1 MVDTKSEGQQKDVMF
16 CAYQADITYPGNKN
30 FDCGN
35 AVINAYVRS
44 SLKKGVKD
52 GYCAAKAVIDSATGE
67 LLGVCTYSGYSL
79 DKAKLAGVVTGSMP
93 NDISVVRLIM
103 LGVATKEQ
111 KKGYGLD
118 LLCDFFEHVKLIHES
133 LPIKGVYLDAD
144 PLAINFYARMGFV
157 ELNEP
162 PNAYGAVPMFLA
174 IQHILAA

>member
-1 MVDTKSEGQQKDVMF
+1 MVVQSDKKQDVMF
-16 CAYQADITYPGNKN
+16 CTYQADITYPGNKN

-35 AVINAYVRS
+35 AVINAYVRN

-52 GYCAAKAVIDSATGE
+52 GYCAAKALINSTTGE
-67 LLGVCTYSGYSL
+67 LLGVCTFSGYSL
-79 DKAKLAGVVTGSMP
+79 DKTKLAGVVAGSMP

-111 KKGYGLD
+111 KKGYGQD
-118 LLCDFFEHVKLIHES
+118 LLLEFFEQVKLIHES

-144 PLAINFYARMGFV
+144 PAAINFYIRLGFV

-162 PNAYGAVPMFLA
+162 PNVYGAVPMFLA

>member
-1 MVDTKSEGQQKDVMF
+1 MVDTLSEQQNVMV

-35 AVINAYVRS
+35 SVINAYVRG

-52 GYCAAKAVIDSATGE
+52 GYCAAKALIDSKSGE
-67 LLGVCTYSGYSL
+67 LLGVCTFSGYSL
-79 DKAKLAGVVTGSMP
+79 DKAKLAGVVTGSVP

-103 LGVATKEQ
+103 LGVVTKEQ
-111 KKGYGLD
+111 KKGYGQD
-118 LLCDFFEHVKLIHES
+118 LLLVFFEQVKLIHES
-133 LPIKGVYLDAD
+133 LPIKGVYLDAA
-144 PLAINFYARMGFV
+144 PAAVNFYARLGFV

>member
-1 MVDTKSEGQQKDVMF
+1 MVAKSDQQQDLMF

-35 AVINAYVRS
+35 AVINSYVRN
-44 SLKKGVKD
+44 SLKKSVKD
-52 GYCAAKAVIDSATGE
+52 GYCAAKALIDSTTGE
-67 LLGVCTYSGYSL
+67 LLGVCTFSGYSL

-103 LGVATKEQ
+103 LGVATNEQ
-111 KKGYGLD
+111 NKGYGQD
-118 LLCDFFEHVKLIHES
+118 LLFEFFEQVKIIHES

-144 PLAINFYARMGFV
+144 PAAINFYARLGFV

-174 IQHILAA
+174 IQHILAAA